1 MGLTSLLCAL
11 CYADQFVRGQVFND
25 DGTAANDYLFE
36 HNCLAGT
43 TLHVRSA
50 PSPACT
56 SSMAIAIHVVNTA
69 AKDFDWDKAN

>member
-1 MGLTSLLCAL
+1 M
-11 CYADQFVRGQVFND
+11 RGQVFND